1 MLEVSGPLA
10 GGHLSAAERK
20 EGKGRWRRGIT
31 SKTDP
36 GPWNPQALAKLRKMS
51 RVSQEKLCKNQ
62 EKQIRIK
69 SKVDF
74 QKRILFDDRI
84 FKNNSVIISPCLRIF
99 F

>member
-62 EKQIRIK
+62 ERKLGSSQK
-69 SKVDF
+69 S
-74 QKRILFDDRI
+74 I
-84 FKNNSVIISPCLRIF
+84 FRREFYLMTGYSEIIA
-99 F
+99 